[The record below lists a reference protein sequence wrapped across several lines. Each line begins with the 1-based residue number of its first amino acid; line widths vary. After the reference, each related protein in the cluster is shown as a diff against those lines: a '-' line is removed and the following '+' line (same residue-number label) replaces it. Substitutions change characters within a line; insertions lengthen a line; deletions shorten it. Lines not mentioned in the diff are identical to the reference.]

1 MNAHTANALG
11 HLDLG
16 PLVKEKQIV
25 LLFGFRSSV
34 DAVHQS
40 LKCVLLIGVAAT
52 HDHEAP
58 AFGDEPHH
66 LAKYLGPFRL
76 EYGVVGNLPL
86 TGGELPSVKLM

>member
-1 MNAHTANALG
+1 MNAHAANALG

-40 LKCVLLIGVAAT
+40 LKCVLLIRVAAT
-52 HDHEAP
+52 HDYETP

-66 LAKYLGPFRL
+66 LAKYLSPFGL
-76 EYGVVGNLPL
+76 EYGVIGNLPL
-86 TGGELPSVKLM
+86 AGGELPGVELM